1 MRTRNMNHASGCAGR
16 NGIRVESWRGCC
28 RASTGFKTA
37 MPFGRR
43 KPRDLPALQQE
54 ESK

>member
-1 MRTRNMNHASGCAGR
+1 MNRASGCAGR
-16 NGIRVESWRGCC
+16 DGIRVEIRRECC
-28 RASTGFKTA
+28 RASAGLQPA
-37 MPFGRR
+37 MLFGRR